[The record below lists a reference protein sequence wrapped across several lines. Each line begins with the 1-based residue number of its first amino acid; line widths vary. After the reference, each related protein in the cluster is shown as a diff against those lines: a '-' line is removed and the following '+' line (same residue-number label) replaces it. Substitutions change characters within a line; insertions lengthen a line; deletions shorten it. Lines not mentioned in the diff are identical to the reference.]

1 VFKYFL
7 ISIAVIP
14 LLLGV
19 SAAKRRD
26 GGRNGSALRI
36 GWVLY
41 ALLWFGVLY
50 YLRYRWS

>member
-1 VFKYFL
+1 MFKYFL
-7 ISIAVIP
+7 ISIAIVP

-19 SAAKRRD
+19 SAAQGR
-26 GGRNGSALRI
+26 GGAGNPSALRV

-50 YLRYRWS
+50 YLRFRWS